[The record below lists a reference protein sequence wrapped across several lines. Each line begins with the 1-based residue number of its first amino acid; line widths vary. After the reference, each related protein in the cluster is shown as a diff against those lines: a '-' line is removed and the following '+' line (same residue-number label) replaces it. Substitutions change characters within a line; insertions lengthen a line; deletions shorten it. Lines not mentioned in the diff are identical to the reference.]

1 MGQPHLGPCTSDLES
16 RRRSCWPWVLI
27 AGSLVVVL
35 LALLLPRQRTSPTHP
50 NSTDAS
56 RQSPLARGRA
66 DRAQLSR
73 GFPEGARTPEEI
85 VAGKVTQFAQDRLR
99 ITHAMA
105 KRFKVTVAPDVE
117 RFFQEVVAGH

>member
-35 LALLLPRQRTSPTHP
+35 LALLLPRQRTSPSRP

-85 VAGKVTQFAQDRLR
+85 VAGKVIQFAQDRLR
-99 ITHAMA
+99 FYTCLGE
-105 KRFKVTVAPDVE
+105 K
-117 RFFQEVVAGH
+117 QS